1 MTTTSRG
8 AQGSKVLEHFR
19 RGERLTQLDALRL
32 YGVGRLAAVVFDL
45 KRAGHDIRSEMV
57 GVEKANGSTA
67 RVATYWMSL
76 AAPVGLFGDVA
87 APSHEDH

>member
-1 MTTTSRG
+1 MSGSQG
-8 AQGSKVLEHFR
+8 ADVLAHLR

-57 GVEKANGSTA
+57 GVEKANGSAA
-67 RVATYWMSL
+67 RVATYWL
-76 AAPVGLFGDVA
+76 ALTAPAGLFGDTS
-87 APSHEDH
+87 PRSFGDGS